1 MRKRFLIAA
10 LFAAIMAIALCACG
24 QQGGSS
30 ASASADGSASAASAA
45 SAAAA
50 VDMEAL
56 PADTYKTLADAFAVS
71 SSNNMSMYNQEYFA
85 YAFKDNGRWVRVV
98 ADMPEDMYKQL
109 SGMSAP
115 SFPKIQELVGPLAVK
130 QADAFVDSEPVQADL
145 DKLVGKKGSD
155 LAAEGF
161 TFDKAS
167 VEDGK
172 TEVSATKL
180 PYTYSVT
187 FNGAIDNPDT
197 NDLADAVKGLT
208 VESINYQSLSF
219 EAIRI

>member
-1 MRKRFLIAA
+1 MLYISIILVIVFL
-10 LFAAIMAIALCACG
+10 
-24 QQGGSS
+24 
-30 ASASADGSASAASAA
+30 
-45 SAAAA
+45 
-50 VDMEAL
+50 
-56 PADTYKTLADAFAVS
+56 
-71 SSNNMSMYNQEYFA
+71 
-85 YAFKDNGRWVRVV
+85 
-98 ADMPEDMYKQL
+98 
-109 SGMSAP
+109 
-115 SFPKIQELVGPLAVK
+115 
-130 QADAFVDSEPVQADL
+130 
-145 DKLVGKKGSD
+145 
-155 LAAEGF
+155 AEGF

-187 FNGAIDNPDT
+187 FDGAIDNPDT